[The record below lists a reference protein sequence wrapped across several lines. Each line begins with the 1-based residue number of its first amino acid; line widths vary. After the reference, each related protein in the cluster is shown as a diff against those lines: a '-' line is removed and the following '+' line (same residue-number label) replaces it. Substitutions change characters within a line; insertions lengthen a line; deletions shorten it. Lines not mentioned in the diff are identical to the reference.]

1 MSISSSI
8 SCFFLFS
15 CRLGVGLLLSLAAFS
30 VQAFDVNQ
38 ATLEQLQQVKGIG
51 PKTAQLIL
59 QERERAGPYV
69 SYDDLALR
77 VKGIGPKKLLQIQDS
92 GLQVGA
98 PVAPSN
104 NVSSSPAVRKKP

>member
-1 MSISSSI
+1 MQAQPFISR
-8 SCFFLFS
+8 FFIRFFSLF
-15 CRLGVGLLLSLAAFS
+15 VGLILSLVTLSA
-30 VQAFDVNQ
+30 QAFDVNQ

-77 VKGIGPKKLLQIQDS
+77 VKGIGPKKLLQIQES
-92 GLQVGA
+92 GLKVG
-98 PVAPSN
+98 VSTSSN
-104 NVSSSPAVRKKP
+104 SVNSAVSAARKKP